1 MNASFIGIWSLHST
15 RRSLR
20 WHSLSPGC
28 KITTTYHHAPSST
41 VTASLL
47 SKLSVEKRLPTSS
60 TKCYYQQSPHFLDT
74 TSPGDCSFR
83 QRSLQHPWKYEAVH
97 QAAAENKSNRN
108 TTADLVSLSPSIP
121 ARTSSIPQSLILH
134 HNMHARRRSTPA
146 KLPTKTS
153 LTFQHLAHIRCE
165 TRDHCRKLTAYHNV
179 IDPSSDPL
187 SEM

>member
-15 RRSLR
+15 PRSLR

-83 QRSLQHPWKYEAVH
+83 QRSPQHPWKRDSTPGSRGEQIKPQYYCRSRQPVTFDSSTYLINSTILDPPPQH
-97 QAAAENKSNRN
+97 
-108 TTADLVSLSPSIP
+108 
-121 ARTSSIPQSLILH
+121 ARTAAVYTRKAPYEDIS
-134 HNMHARRRSTPA
+134 
-146 KLPTKTS
+146 
-153 LTFQHLAHIRCE
+153 HLATSGSHS
-165 TRDHCRKLTAYHNV
+165 L
-179 IDPSSDPL
+179 
-187 SEM
+187 